1 MTGYPEGNAG
11 LFITSLASLFVI
23 VSPLGNIFS
32 FMVLSAGYAPK
43 AKILLARRACVIAYL
58 ILTGFLV
65 VGRAVMEFLGI
76 SLAAFQIAGGVLL
89 FRIALDMLEGREAQE
104 RRDSS
109 ASLKAEEYR
118 DIAVVPLAIPLLSGP
133 GALTTILMLPG
144 GVRHPLDWVTIWA
157 ALTLVMA
164 ATYIIFRFA
173 AFLAAVL
180 KETGVTLATRLMGLI
195 LAALAAQFTLDGLQS
210 VWHWTAAQ

>member
-1 MTGYPEGNAG
+1 MIGYLQNNSG
-11 LFITSLASLFVI
+11 LFITSLTSLFVI

-32 FMVLSAGYAPK
+32 FLALSAGYPRE

-58 ILTGFLV
+58 ILLGFLV
-65 VGRAVMEFLGI
+65 AGRAIIACLGI

-89 FRIALDMLEGREAQE
+89 FRIALDMLEGREAPE

-109 ASLKAEEYR
+109 VSLRVEDYR

-133 GALTTILMLPG
+133 GALTTILMLHSGAP
-144 GVRHPLDWVTIWA
+144 HPLDWLAIWA
-157 ALTLVMA
+157 ALTLVMV

-173 AFLAAVL
+173 ATLAKVL

-195 LAALAAQFTLDGLQS
+195 LAALAAQFALDGLQNAFRL
-210 VWHWTAAQ
+210 TAGQ